1 MPQLL
6 DLKKEKRGEE
16 SGEKEMENVKATW
29 KYIISTPPPFRTLPS
44 FNRPSLYHSN
54 SSNRDAHIPSP
65 SHLWPFRDWA
75 HAVPTPLVMM
85 MTGVHLS
92 CYLIIKDNI
101 QYLTINSREKIQI
114 HDIAINSKKWRK
126 GDSPFPPLK
135 PWKGSR

>member
-1 MPQLL
+1 
-6 DLKKEKRGEE
+6 
-16 SGEKEMENVKATW
+16 MENVKATW
-29 KYIISTPPPFRTLPS
+29 KYIISTPPPLRTLPS

-92 CYLIIKDNI
+92 CYMIIKDNI

-126 GDSPFPPLK
+126 RGFSVSSTKTLEGK
-135 PWKGSR
+135 PVRNGLGSWGKGRTRMR